1 MKQERCKMG
10 SRQRGSVLAMKR
22 DIKRGGVW
30 TVGGGNEGIR
40 IEFCCSALRAAAA
53 VCLCAAYL

>member
-1 MKQERCKMG
+1 MKEEICNMG

-22 DIKRGGVW
+22 NIKRGGVW
-30 TVGGGNEGIR
+30 TGGGGNEGIR
-40 IEFCCSALRAAAA
+40 HEFCCSALRAAV